1 MCYLYFLIPNDYLA
15 QLTSNFN
22 YKPFVL
28 HGLAYLILQFYNSSI
43 LVDTRTSD
51 GGVICWIHNL
61 LKACRGPY
69 SQGTTS
75 KIWYTYQ
82 RKLKCVKMQIV
93 IFRINYLLV
102 VHSSLL
108 ILLEFIRLS
117 YV

>member
-1 MCYLYFLIPNDYLA
+1 MVVYVRDFRYVESQYSLI
-15 QLTSNFN
+15 
-22 YKPFVL
+22 
-28 HGLAYLILQFYNSSI
+28 ILFW
-43 LVDTRTSD
+43 VDTRTSD
-51 GGVICWIHNL
+51 GGVICWIRNL

-93 IFRINYLLV
+93 IFRIDYLLV
-102 VHSSLL
+102 VHSYLL